1 MSRCCTA
8 LCTFNALTPPLLL
21 STQQSAIVAGILT
34 EHYTADGESFE
45 NALGPNILVPGPSQ
59 CAKRLNG
66 HGHTIAEQ
74 YGLAGTFGKDNGVAF
89 SKNGG
94 RSFTEAKTVPVDP
107 NYALARCVQH
117 ATIILYR
124 SLSHIFNLYST
135 NLLQVR
141 IGPHRDDVVRLS
153 RFIPRGAERS
163 LDAAAEAKSG
173 RR

>member
-1 MSRCCTA
+1 MSFMSRCCTA

-124 SLSHIFNLYST
+124 SISHIFNLYST
-135 NLLQVR
+135 N
-141 IGPHRDDVVRLS
+141 
-153 RFIPRGAERS
+153 
-163 LDAAAEAKSG
+163 
-173 RR
+173 